1 MAHGSE
7 GRRPFCSATSLAREE
22 PLAATASRIDHWILI
37 EYRGAWQRDV
47 LGGSLLSPRLKA
59 HLREQL
65 ALLRPSRLL
74 FVKQPERRAEHGRRV
89 FLATSTPGGASC
101 AAALTSA
108 LFEEASRKLP
118 EIAST
123 RITLTSSIR
132 SGSVVAT
139 ACLCIQHRERP
150 HSDRSRPPSLWPT
163 FQFASRSRGARIATP
178 FALATPTV
186 IVAPACASSPNT
198 LYEKRERC
206 DSPAP

>member
-1 MAHGSE
+1 MWDGIRGSLTGGYPGSMAHGSE

-89 FLATSTPGGASC
+89 FLATSTPG
-101 AAALTSA
+101 
-108 LFEEASRKLP
+108 EEQLVGLEVEHQEDLR
-118 EIAST
+118 
-123 RITLTSSIR
+123 
-132 SGSVVAT
+132 
-139 ACLCIQHRERP
+139 
-150 HSDRSRPPSLWPT
+150 
-163 FQFASRSRGARIATP
+163 
-178 FALATPTV
+178 
-186 IVAPACASSPNT
+186 
-198 LYEKRERC
+198 
-206 DSPAP
+206 